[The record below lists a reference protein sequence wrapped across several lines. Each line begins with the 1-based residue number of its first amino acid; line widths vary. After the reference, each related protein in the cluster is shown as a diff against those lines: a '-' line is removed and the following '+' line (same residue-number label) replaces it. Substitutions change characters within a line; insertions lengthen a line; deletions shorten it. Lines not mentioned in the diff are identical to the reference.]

1 MRDKFLR
8 CKQIVADGM
17 LASYKF
23 GEDEQ
28 KDLMDY
34 IYTNKNKLREMSLRM
49 VLKIADL
56 KKMNS
61 SKWKSYA
68 ESTCMKRG

>member
-1 MRDKFLR
+1 
-8 CKQIVADGM
+8 
-17 LASYKF
+17 
-23 GEDEQ
+23 
-28 KDLMDY
+28 MDY

-56 KKMNS
+56 KKMNK

-68 ESTCMKRG
+68 ESTCMKRL